1 MPHFHKHSNGS
12 LVANT
17 ATMVGDIDVG
27 TGVNV
32 WFGAS
37 LRGDVAR
44 ITLGD
49 FVNVQDN
56 AVVHCDFDVPLTIE
70 AGVVVG
76 HSAIVHGVFVG
87 HDTLVGMGATILG
100 GTTIG
105 AESIVAAGSVVPPNK
120 TFPPR
125 SMLMGVPAKLV
136 RTVTD
141 EEVELTKAT
150 NRRYRE
156 LSAAYLRGEFGS

>member
-1 MPHFHKHSNGS
+1 MTLFHKHGNGS

-17 ATMVGDIDVG
+17 STMVGDIVVG
-27 TGVNV
+27 AGVNV

-49 FVNVQDN
+49 YVNIQDN

-70 AGVVVG
+70 SGVVVG
-76 HSAIVHGVFVG
+76 HGAIVHGVFVG
-87 HDTLVGMGATILG
+87 RDTLVGMGAIILG
-100 GTTIG
+100 GTHIG
-105 AESIVAAGSVVPPNK
+105 EGSIVAAGSVVPPNK
-120 TFPPR
+120 TFPAR

-136 RTVTD
+136 RTVSD
-141 EEVELTKAT
+141 EEVELTRAT

-156 LSAAYLRGEFGS
+156 LSAAYARGEIL

>member
-1 MPHFHKHSNGS
+1 MTHFHKHANGS

-17 ATMVGDIDVG
+17 ATMIGDIVVG

-32 WFGAS
+32 WYGAS

-49 FVNVQDN
+49 YVNIQDN
-56 AVVHCDFDVPLTIE
+56 AVVHCDFDVPLEIQS
-70 AGVVVG
+70 GVVVG
-76 HSAIVHGVFVG
+76 HGAIVHGVFVG
-87 HDTLVGMGATILG
+87 RDTLVGMGAIILG
-100 GTTIG
+100 GTSIG
-105 AESIVAAGSVVPPNK
+105 EESIVAAGSVVPPNK
-120 TFPPR
+120 TFPAR

-141 EEVELTKAT
+141 EEAEATRAT

-156 LSAAYLRGEFGS
+156 LSAKSLQAG

>member
-1 MPHFHKHSNGS
+1 
-12 LVANT
+12 
-17 ATMVGDIDVG
+17 MVGDIVVG

-49 FVNVQDN
+49 FVNIQDN
-56 AVVHCDFDVPLTIE
+56 AVVHCDFDVPLEIQS
-70 AGVVVG
+70 GVVVG
-76 HSAIVHGVFVG
+76 HGAIVHGVFVG
-87 HDTLVGMGATILG
+87 RDTLVGMGAIILG
-100 GTTIG
+100 GTHIG
-105 AESIVAAGSVVPPNK
+105 EESIVAAGSVVPPNK
-120 TFPPR
+120 MFPAR

-136 RTVTD
+136 RTVSD
-141 EEVELTKAT
+141 EEVELTRAT

-156 LSAAYLRGEFGS
+156 LSAAYALGEL

>member
-1 MPHFHKHSNGS
+1 MTLFHKHGNGS

-17 ATMVGDIDVG
+17 ATMVGDIVVG

-49 FVNVQDN
+49 YVNIQDN

-70 AGVVVG
+70 SGVVVG
-76 HSAIVHGVFVG
+76 HGAIVHGVFVG
-87 HDTLVGMGATILG
+87 RDTLVGMGAIILG
-100 GTTIG
+100 GTHIG
-105 AESIVAAGSVVPPNK
+105 EESIVAAGSVVPPNK
-120 TFPPR
+120 TFPAR

-136 RTVTD
+136 RTVSD
-141 EEVELTKAT
+141 EEVELTRAT

-156 LSAAYLRGEFGS
+156 LSSAYARGEIL